1 MKRRFVG
8 VVDYGAGNLANIAN
22 CVASLGFKVR
32 ISNSAERLAA
42 CDALVLPGVGAFPG
56 AMMSLKK
63 GSLDYFIV
71 QAVKNGKPL
80 VGICLG
86 MQLLGTYSDEFG
98 GSHGLNLLPGSVERL
113 QSEQSHIGWNY
124 VESCGEMKTR
134 LQFCRH
140 FYFNHSFHL
149 KVPDRYVIGV
159 TDCEGSVVS
168 AVARDNIVG
177 FQFHPEKSQLAGK
190 LILKQALDDLLHA

>member
-1 MKRRFVG
+1 MKRRSVG

-22 CVASLGFKVR
+22 CLVSLGFKVK
-32 ISNSAERLAA
+32 ISNSAEQLAA
-42 CDALVLPGVGAFPG
+42 FDVLVLPGVGAFPG
-56 AMMSLKK
+56 AMRSLREAD
-63 GSLDYFIV
+63 LDYFIV
-71 QAVKNGKPL
+71 QAADNGKPL

-86 MQLLGTYSDEFG
+86 MQLLATYSDEFG
-98 GSHGLNLLPGSVERL
+98 GSNGLNLLPGSVEKL

-124 VESCGEMKTR
+124 VESFGEMKTQ

-149 KVPDRYVIGV
+149 KVPDPYVIGV
-159 TDCEGSVVS
+159 TDCDGSVVS

-190 LILKQALDDLLHA
+190 LILKQALENLLHA